1 MKSFVQIL
9 KLLKNYKPQIA
20 GNVFFNILSTIFSIF
35 SLTAVAPFLTIL
47 FAPDDIALPATVPEF
62 SLDSTDVLGFM
73 NYQFAS
79 FIHTYGK
86 EQALIYFCIFIVIIF
101 FLKNITSYFTLYFIA
116 PVRVGVVRDLRESMH
131 RKLLFLHLGYYS
143 DERKGDLISRATSD
157 VNEVENSIISSLEM
171 VFRDP
176 ILIIAYLS
184 TMIFMNWKLTIFVLV
199 LLPLSGIFI
208 SKIGKSLKGASNQGQ
223 SKLGEV
229 LSVFEES
236 LSGMRIIQAFN
247 AQDNTQKRFDTTNNA
262 YHRLMVKLYRKQ
274 YLASPLTEIL
284 SSITL
289 AVLIYYGGLLVFE
302 ASKEG
307 FTGAFFVTFI
317 VIFSQIIAPAK
328 SFSQAYFKI
337 QKGIASVER
346 INKVLHA
353 EELIRE
359 PKNPIHLKEF
369 KDDLRFEN
377 IRFKYGNNEV
387 ISGINLNIK
396 KGEKIALVGPSGGG
410 KSTIANLVPRFYDV
424 SAGRIAIDGVDIKE
438 IPLKE
443 LRDLFGV
450 VTQESILFNDTIAN
464 NIRLSRPEATDA
476 QVYEAAKIANA
487 YDFISAFELG
497 FETNVGDSGNKLS
510 GGQKQRI
517 SIARAVLKNPPFLIL
532 DEATSALDTESERLV
547 QDAINKLM
555 ENRTSLVIA
564 HRLSTIQH
572 ADKIVVLEGGKISEM
587 GRHEELLQ
595 RGGTYKK
602 LFDLQSFQ

>member
-9 KLLKNYKPQIA
+9 RLLKNYKPQIA

-47 FAPDDIALPATVPEF
+47 FAPDDISLPETAPEL
-62 SLDSTDVLGFM
+62 SLNSTDLLGYM
-73 NYQFAS
+73 NYQFAF
-79 FIHTYGK
+79 FIETYGK
-86 EQALIYFCIFIVIIF
+86 EQALIYFCIFIVIVF
-101 FLKNITSYFTLYFIA
+101 FLKNITSYFTLFFIA
-116 PVRVGVVRDLRESMH
+116 PVRVGVVRDLREAMH
-131 RKLLFLHLGYYS
+131 RKLLTLHLGYYS
-143 DERKGDLISRATSD
+143 DERKGDLISRATGD

-184 TMIFMNWKLTIFVLV
+184 TMIFMSWQLTIFVLV
-199 LLPLSGIFI
+199 LLPISGIFI

-229 LSVFEES
+229 LSVFEET

-247 AQDNTQKRFDTTNNA
+247 AQENTQKRFNTTNNA

-274 YLASPLTEIL
+274 YLASPLTEVL
-284 SSITL
+284 SAITL
-289 AVLIYYGGLLVFE
+289 AILIYYGGVLVLD
-302 ASKEG
+302 ASRDG

-317 VIFSQIIAPAK
+317 VIFSQIITPAK

-353 EELIRE
+353 EELIQE
-359 PKNPIHLKEF
+359 PKNPVHLKEF
-369 KDDLRFEN
+369 KGDLRFEN

-387 ISGINLNIK
+387 ISGISLDIK

-424 SAGRIAIDGVDIKE
+424 TEGRITIDGIDIKS

-443 LRDLFGV
+443 LRNLFGV
-450 VTQESILFNDTIAN
+450 VTQESILFNDTIGN
-464 NIRLSRPEATDA
+464 NIRLSRPDATDE
-476 QVYEAAKIANA
+476 QVHAAAKIANA
-487 YDFISAFELG
+487 YDFISAFENG
-497 FETNVGDSGNKLS
+497 FDTNVGDSGNKLS

-517 SIARAVLKNPPFLIL
+517 SIARAVLKDPPFLIL

-572 ADKIVVLEGGKISEM
+572 ADKIVVLEKGKISEM
-587 GRHEELLQ
+587 GTHEELLL
-595 RGGTYKK
+595 RAGTYKR
-602 LFDLQSFQ
+602 LYDLQSFQ